1 MLAPAAAVVAF
12 VALVALPVAEQAQ
25 AAGAGEVTHVSGAL
39 MARKAD
45 GQSRILSVKSEIA
58 EGDVIATAEN
68 SYARVKFSDGT
79 DVVMRPVTQL
89 KVDSF
94 KYQEQRPESDNVV
107 FSLLKGGMRAVTG
120 LLGKRNPSSF
130 RVGTPSATI
139 GIRGTTFNA
148 LVVPEEPSATP
159 APRSGAREPILVASA
174 RLVDVELDLGS
185 VEDPKDAYELL
196 AAQVEPGFR
205 PAGAAPEA
213 GLKPGL
219 HIQVIDGLIN
229 VTNKGGSQNFA
240 AGQFGFTP
248 NFNQPPIVVP
258 PNPGVQFT
266 PPPAFSAPPLQGGAM
281 GVGKSGGLECTI

>member
-1 MLAPAAAVVAF
+1 MLAPAVVAF
-12 VALVALPVAEQAQ
+12 VALIALPVGQQAY

-45 GQSRILSVKSEIA
+45 GQSRILSVKSEVA

-79 DVVMRPVTQL
+79 DVVMRPATQL

-94 KYQEQRPESDNVV
+94 KYQEQRPQEDNVV

-120 LLGKRNPSSF
+120 LLGRRNPSSF

-139 GIRGTTFNA
+139 GIRGTTFHA
-148 LVVPEEPSATP
+148 EVV
-159 APRSGAREPILVASA
+159 GAG
-174 RLVDVELDLGS
+174 D
-185 VEDPKDAYELL
+185 KL
-196 AAQVEPGFR
+196 A
-205 PAGAAPEA
+205 
-213 GLKPGL
+213 PGL
-219 HIQVIDGLIN
+219 YVQVIDGVIN
-229 VTNKGGSQNFA
+229 LTNKGGSQNYN

-248 NFNQPPIVVP
+248 NFNQPPVVLP
-258 PNPGVQFT
+258 SNPGIQFT
-266 PPPAFSAPPLQGGAM
+266 PPPAFSAPPLQGGAT